1 MQQPLNRFLLLQ
13 PAWLPTV
20 LFIPLLYAL
29 GWLAAVPLTLLG
41 LPTDQLSLTGTVLSF
56 VLFLLVM
63 PRWAALRWSEPR
75 PWAALGIRGAKPQE
89 QPAPAAAL
97 LKGLLIAA
105 GLLMVITSVVLIDG
119 SGNWRGEVDATQLTN
134 AVLLCLGVGFAEEL
148 IFRSWLWTELQEMI
162 GSRRA
167 AWAQAGI
174 FSLVH
179 TRFNLGL
186 GAMGGLLI
194 GLFLL
199 GMVLARQRQSDRG
212 SLWGCIGLHGGL
224 VAGWFLLQNGLLQ
237 LSPNAPIVVGGT
249 RRQFPEPA
257 GRTRRNQQFADPAA
271 DSAHSRCQG
280 LAALHRS
287 TKSVLK
293 RSHSV
298 IPFEE

>member
-75 PWAALGIRGAKPQE
+75 PWAALGIRGTKPQE

-237 LSPNAPIVVGGT
+237 LSPNAPPWLVGPGGHSPNPLGGLIGILSLLILLLIQRT
-249 RRQFPEPA
+249 AVANALRPSTGARRA
-257 GRTRRNQQFADPAA
+257 
-271 DSAHSRCQG
+271 S
-280 LAALHRS
+280 
-287 TKSVLK
+287 
-293 RSHSV
+293 
-298 IPFEE
+298 

>member
-1 MQQPLNRFLLLQ
+1 MQQPLNRLLLLK
-13 PAWLPTV
+13 PVWLPTV

-237 LSPNAPIVVGGT
+237 LSPNAPPWLVGPGGHSPNPLGGLIGILSLLIFLLIQRT
-249 RRQFPEPA
+249 AVANALRPSTGARRA
-257 GRTRRNQQFADPAA
+257 
-271 DSAHSRCQG
+271 S
-280 LAALHRS
+280 
-287 TKSVLK
+287 
-293 RSHSV
+293 
-298 IPFEE
+298 

>member
-13 PAWLPTV
+13 PTWLPTV

-75 PWAALGIRGAKPQE
+75 PWEALGIRGAKPQE

-237 LSPNAPIVVGGT
+237 LSPNAPPWLVGPGGHSPNPLGGLIGILSLLILLLIQRT
-249 RRQFPEPA
+249 AVANALRPSTGARRA
-257 GRTRRNQQFADPAA
+257 
-271 DSAHSRCQG
+271 S
-280 LAALHRS
+280 
-287 TKSVLK
+287 
-293 RSHSV
+293 
-298 IPFEE
+298 

>member
-1 MQQPLNRFLLLQ
+1 MQQPLNRLLLLQ
-13 PAWLPTV
+13 PVWLPTV
-20 LFIPLLYAL
+20 LFIPLLYAM

-63 PRWAALRWSEPR
+63 PRWAALRWSESR
-75 PWAALGIRGAKPQE
+75 PWAALGIRGAKPQK
-89 QPAPAAAL
+89 QPAPEAAL

-134 AVLLCLGVGFAEEL
+134 AVLLCFGVGFAEEL

-167 AWAQAGI
+167 ALAQASI

-237 LSPNAPIVVGGT
+237 LSPNAPPWLVGPGGPSPNPLGGLIGILSLLILLLIQRT
-249 RRQFPEPA
+249 AVANALRPSTGARRA
-257 GRTRRNQQFADPAA
+257 
-271 DSAHSRCQG
+271 S
-280 LAALHRS
+280 
-287 TKSVLK
+287 
-293 RSHSV
+293 
-298 IPFEE
+298 

>member
-63 PRWAALRWSEPR
+63 PRWAALRWSESR

-237 LSPNAPIVVGGT
+237 LSPNAPRGWWDQGGHSPNPLGGLIGILSLLILLLIQRT
-249 RRQFPEPA
+249 AVANALRPSTGARRA
-257 GRTRRNQQFADPAA
+257 
-271 DSAHSRCQG
+271 S
-280 LAALHRS
+280 
-287 TKSVLK
+287 
-293 RSHSV
+293 
-298 IPFEE
+298 

>member
-13 PAWLPTV
+13 PVWLPTV

-63 PRWAALRWSEPR
+63 PRWAALRWSELR

-237 LSPNAPIVVGGT
+237 LSPNAPPWLVGPGGHSPNPLGGLIGILSLLILLLIQRT
-249 RRQFPEPA
+249 AVANALRPSTGARRA
-257 GRTRRNQQFADPAA
+257 
-271 DSAHSRCQG
+271 S
-280 LAALHRS
+280 
-287 TKSVLK
+287 
-293 RSHSV
+293 
-298 IPFEE
+298 

>member
-56 VLFLLVM
+56 ALFLLVL
-63 PRWAALRWSEPR
+63 PRWAALRWSESR
-75 PWAALGIRGAKPQE
+75 PWAALGICGATPQE
-89 QPAPAAAL
+89 RPTPAAAL

-105 GLLMVITSVVLIDG
+105 GLLTVITSVVLLEG
-119 SGNWRGEVDATQLTN
+119 SGDWRGEVDATQLTN

-148 IFRSWLWTELQEMI
+148 IFRSWLWTELHQRMR
-162 GSRRA
+162 SRRA
-167 AWAQAGI
+167 ALAQAGV

-186 GAMGGLLI
+186 AAMSGLLV

-199 GMVLARQRQSDRG
+199 GMVLAKQRQADGG

-237 LSPNAPIVVGGT
+237 LSPNAPPWLVGPGGHSPNPLGGLIGILSLLILLLIQRT
-249 RRQFPEPA
+249 AVANALRPSTGARR
-257 GRTRRNQQFADPAA
+257 AA
-271 DSAHSRCQG
+271 
-280 LAALHRS
+280 
-287 TKSVLK
+287 
-293 RSHSV
+293 
-298 IPFEE
+298 

>member
-1 MQQPLNRFLLLQ
+1 MQQPLNRLLLLQ
-13 PAWLPTV
+13 PVWLPTV

-29 GWLAAVPLTLLG
+29 GWLAAFPLTLLG

-63 PRWAALRWSEPR
+63 PRWAALRWSVSQ
-75 PWAALGIRGAKPQE
+75 PWAALGIYGANPQE

-119 SGNWRGEVDATQLTN
+119 SGNWRGEVDSTQLTN

-167 AWAQAGI
+167 ALAQASI

-237 LSPNAPIVVGGT
+237 LSPNAPPWLVGPGGHSPNPLGGLIGILSLLILLLT
-249 RRQFPEPA
+249 QRTAVANALRPSTGARRA
-257 GRTRRNQQFADPAA
+257 
-271 DSAHSRCQG
+271 S
-280 LAALHRS
+280 
-287 TKSVLK
+287 
-293 RSHSV
+293 
-298 IPFEE
+298 

>member
-63 PRWAALRWSEPR
+63 PRWAALRWSESR

-237 LSPNAPIVVGGT
+237 LSPNAPPWLVGPGGHSPNPLGGLIGILSLLILLLIQRT
-249 RRQFPEPA
+249 AVANALRPSTGARRA
-257 GRTRRNQQFADPAA
+257 
-271 DSAHSRCQG
+271 S
-280 LAALHRS
+280 
-287 TKSVLK
+287 
-293 RSHSV
+293 
-298 IPFEE
+298 

>member
-20 LFIPLLYAL
+20 LFIPLLYAM

-75 PWAALGIRGAKPQE
+75 PWKALGIRGAKPQE

-237 LSPNAPIVVGGT
+237 LSPNAPPWLVGPGGHSPNPLGGLIGILSLLILLLIQRT
-249 RRQFPEPA
+249 AVANALRPSTGARRA
-257 GRTRRNQQFADPAA
+257 
-271 DSAHSRCQG
+271 S
-280 LAALHRS
+280 
-287 TKSVLK
+287 
-293 RSHSV
+293 
-298 IPFEE
+298 

>member
-41 LPTDQLSLTGTVLSF
+41 LPMDQLSLTGTVLSF
-56 VLFLLVM
+56 ALFLLVL
-63 PRWAALRWSEPR
+63 PRWAALRWSESR
-75 PWAALGIRGAKPQE
+75 PWAALGICGATPQE
-89 QPAPAAAL
+89 RPTPAAAL

-105 GLLMVITSVVLIDG
+105 GLLTVITSVVLLEG
-119 SGNWRGEVDATQLTN
+119 SGDWRGEVDATQLTN

-148 IFRSWLWTELQEMI
+148 IFRSWLWTELHQRMS
-162 GSRRA
+162 SRRA
-167 AWAQAGI
+167 ALAQAGV

-179 TRFNLGL
+179 TRFNLGF
-186 GAMGGLLI
+186 GAMSGLLV

-199 GMVLARQRQSDRG
+199 GMVLASQRQSDRG

-237 LSPNAPIVVGGT
+237 LSPDTPSWLVGPGGNSPNPLGGLVGISSLLVLLLIQRT
-249 RRQFPEPA
+249 AVAKALRPSTGARRA
-257 GRTRRNQQFADPAA
+257 
-271 DSAHSRCQG
+271 S
-280 LAALHRS
+280 
-287 TKSVLK
+287 
-293 RSHSV
+293 
-298 IPFEE
+298 

>member
-63 PRWAALRWSEPR
+63 PRWAALRWSESR

-237 LSPNAPIVVGGT
+237 LSPNAPSWLVGPGGNAPNPMGGAVGLISLLILLLIQRT
-249 RRQFPEPA
+249 AVAKAARPA
-257 GRTRRNQQFADPAA
+257 TGARNASSSEATP
-271 DSAHSRCQG
+271 
-280 LAALHRS
+280 
-287 TKSVLK
+287 
-293 RSHSV
+293 
-298 IPFEE
+298 

>member
-1 MQQPLNRFLLLQ
+1 MQQPLNRLLLLQ
-13 PAWLPTV
+13 PVWLPTV

-75 PWAALGIRGAKPQE
+75 PWEALGILGAKPQE

-134 AVLLCLGVGFAEEL
+134 AVLLCFGVGFAEEL

-237 LSPNAPIVVGGT
+237 LSPNAPPWLVGPGGCSPNPLGGLVGIISLLILLLIQRT
-249 RRQFPEPA
+249 AVAKALRPSTGARRA
-257 GRTRRNQQFADPAA
+257 
-271 DSAHSRCQG
+271 S
-280 LAALHRS
+280 
-287 TKSVLK
+287 
-293 RSHSV
+293 
-298 IPFEE
+298 

>member
-41 LPTDQLSLTGTVLSF
+41 LPMDQLSLTGTVLSF

-63 PRWAALRWSEPR
+63 PRWAALRWSESQ
-75 PWAALGIRGAKPQE
+75 PWAALGIYGANPQE

-237 LSPNAPIVVGGT
+237 LSPNAPPWLVGPG
-249 RRQFPEPA
+249 
-257 GRTRRNQQFADPAA
+257 
-271 DSAHSRCQG
+271 
-280 LAALHRS
+280 
-287 TKSVLK
+287 
-293 RSHSV
+293 SHSPNPLGGLIGILSLLILLLIQRTAV
-298 IPFEE
+298 ANALRPSTGARRAS

>member
-41 LPTDQLSLTGTVLSF
+41 LPMDQLSLTGTVLSF
-56 VLFLLVM
+56 ALFLLVL
-63 PRWAALRWSEPR
+63 PRWAALRWSESR
-75 PWAALGIRGAKPQE
+75 PWAALGICGATPQKR
-89 QPAPAAAL
+89 PTPAAAL

-105 GLLMVITSVVLIDG
+105 GLLTVITSVVLLEG
-119 SGNWRGEVDATQLTN
+119 SGDWRGEVDATQLTN

-148 IFRSWLWTELQEMI
+148 IFRGWLWAELNQML
-162 GSRRA
+162 GSRRGA
-167 AWAQAGI
+167 VAQASI

-186 GAMGGLLI
+186 GAMSGLLV

-212 SLWGCIGLHGGL
+212 SLWSCIGLHGGL
-224 VAGWFLLQNGLLQ
+224 VAGWFLLQSGLLE
-237 LSPNAPIVVGGT
+237 LSPNAPSWVVGPGGNAPNPLGGAVGLISLLILLLIQRT
-249 RRQFPEPA
+249 AVAKALRPSTGARRA
-257 GRTRRNQQFADPAA
+257 
-271 DSAHSRCQG
+271 S
-280 LAALHRS
+280 
-287 TKSVLK
+287 
-293 RSHSV
+293 
-298 IPFEE
+298 

>member
-13 PAWLPTV
+13 PVWLPTV

-41 LPTDQLSLTGTVLSF
+41 LPSDQLSLTGTVLSF

-63 PRWAALRWSEPR
+63 PRWAALRWSKPR
-75 PWAALGIRGAKPQE
+75 PWAALGIRGAEPQE

-105 GLLMVITSVVLIDG
+105 VLLMVITSVVLIDG

-237 LSPNAPIVVGGT
+237 LSPNAPPWLVGPGGHSPNPLGGLIGILSLLILLLIQRT
-249 RRQFPEPA
+249 AVANALRPSTGARRA
-257 GRTRRNQQFADPAA
+257 
-271 DSAHSRCQG
+271 S
-280 LAALHRS
+280 
-287 TKSVLK
+287 
-293 RSHSV
+293 
-298 IPFEE
+298 

>member
-13 PAWLPTV
+13 PVWLPTV

-63 PRWAALRWSEPR
+63 PRWAALRWSKSR
-75 PWAALGIRGAKPQE
+75 PWAALGISGANPKE
-89 QPAPAAAL
+89 QSAPAAAL

-105 GLLMVITSVVLIDG
+105 GLLTLITSAVLIDG
-119 SGNWRGEVDATQLTN
+119 SGDWRGEVDATQLMN
-134 AVLLCLGVGFAEEL
+134 AMLLCLGVGFAEEL
-148 IFRSWLWTELQEMI
+148 IFRSWLWTELHQRMS
-162 GSRRA
+162 SRRA
-167 AWAQAGI
+167 ALAQASI

-237 LSPNAPIVVGGT
+237 LSPNAPPWLVGPGGNAPNPLGGAVGLVSLLVLLLIQRT
-249 RRQFPEPA
+249 AVAKALRPSTGARRA
-257 GRTRRNQQFADPAA
+257 
-271 DSAHSRCQG
+271 S
-280 LAALHRS
+280 
-287 TKSVLK
+287 
-293 RSHSV
+293 
-298 IPFEE
+298 

>member
-20 LFIPLLYAL
+20 LFIPLLYAM

-63 PRWAALRWSEPR
+63 PRWATLRWSESR

-237 LSPNAPIVVGGT
+237 LSPNAPPWLVGPGGHSPNPLGGLIGILSLLILLLIQRT
-249 RRQFPEPA
+249 AVANALRPSTGARRA
-257 GRTRRNQQFADPAA
+257 
-271 DSAHSRCQG
+271 S
-280 LAALHRS
+280 
-287 TKSVLK
+287 
-293 RSHSV
+293 
-298 IPFEE
+298 

>member
-75 PWAALGIRGAKPQE
+75 PWEALGIRGAKPQE

-105 GLLMVITSVVLIDG
+105 GLLMVITSVVLLEG
-119 SGNWRGEVDATQLTN
+119 SGDWRGEVDATQLTN

-237 LSPNAPIVVGGT
+237 LSPNAPPWLVGPGGHSPNPLGGLIGILSLLILLLIQRT
-249 RRQFPEPA
+249 AVANALRPSTGARRA
-257 GRTRRNQQFADPAA
+257 
-271 DSAHSRCQG
+271 S
-280 LAALHRS
+280 
-287 TKSVLK
+287 
-293 RSHSV
+293 
-298 IPFEE
+298 